1 MQKVPG
7 VPLTDALAFPGSH
20 RFPHPDGFWGLLAP
34 CLHPQPAHPRGTGWG
49 AGNAGSCLQDPSFWL
64 LFRLQTMGNVILGK
78 MAPITRGKYRCFH
91 RLYREKD
98 PNDPSG
104 LDLTWHERKA
114 VGLISRR
121 REKSATCLSVTA
133 GLFGGLLTCFEGDV
147 VNLNICMLS
156 ALGLVTCTG
165 PIDRVKGGKKK
176 KKGNKNQFSTFT
188 SLSESPVTDRSSS
201 GQQRKTST
209 GRALMFWYR
218 FHGVEV
224 LFHTCTSL
232 HLSSKS
238 YSTGNLKYRHGRQKS
253 LLAISS
259 KQSW

>member
-156 ALGLVTCTG
+156 AWGLVTCTG

-176 KKGNKNQFSTFT
+176 KRQ
-188 SLSESPVTDRSSS
+188 
-201 GQQRKTST
+201 
-209 GRALMFWYR
+209 
-218 FHGVEV
+218 
-224 LFHTCTSL
+224 
-232 HLSSKS
+232 
-238 YSTGNLKYRHGRQKS
+238 QKS
-253 LLAISS
+253 VLHFYKPLRVPSHRPVFFWPAKENEYRKSTHVLIPFPWRRSIIPYMHFITFVI
-259 KQSW
+259 KIIFNR